1 MHDFDP
7 RSFDDP
13 RDDER
18 DTRARSLAE
27 TGRDLSRGG
36 RGASDSRD
44 REHADPREVFMSQVD
59 LPRGLERV
67 RIHERDHEYLLRGSE
82 SRTLTT
88 VGAFRVVPAGDLRD
102 GQDRPLDPRRGD
114 LYHLRQSGLVQ
125 TIPAL
130 GRDRALVVLTERG
143 RTLLE
148 ANRRPPVNAGRPE
161 PAEVRDNHDTRQEFY
176 AGLRKPKEIT
186 HDAQVYRAYL
196 RAADHLCERGAI
208 VRRVVVDYELKREY
222 QQFLQAHNRGRSD
235 SDGRPDRTPDEI
247 HLWALAHDLPEQD
260 GHVQFPDARIDYED
274 ADGRLRTEDIEV
286 TTVHY
291 RGGHLAAKAAAG
303 FSCHRGSGV
312 RIVKGG
318 GGSGC
323 SGRGRQSGGRG
334 GGGFDPRV
342 AEELLG

>member
-102 GQDRPLDPRRGD
+102 GQDKPLDPR
-114 LYHLRQSGLVQ
+114 QS
-125 TIPAL
+125 
-130 GRDRALVVLTERG
+130 
-143 RTLLE
+143 
-148 ANRRPPVNAGRPE
+148 
-161 PAEVRDNHDTRQEFY
+161 EV
-176 AGLRKPKEIT
+176 A
-186 HDAQVYRAYL
+186 
-196 RAADHLCERGAI
+196 
-208 VRRVVVDYELKREY
+208 
-222 QQFLQAHNRGRSD
+222 
-235 SDGRPDRTPDEI
+235 TP
-247 HLWALAHDLPEQD
+247 
-260 GHVQFPDARIDYED
+260 
-274 ADGRLRTEDIEV
+274 
-286 TTVHY
+286 
-291 RGGHLAAKAAAG
+291 
-303 FSCHRGSGV
+303 
-312 RIVKGG
+312 
-318 GGSGC
+318 
-323 SGRGRQSGGRG
+323 
-334 GGGFDPRV
+334 
-342 AEELLG
+342 